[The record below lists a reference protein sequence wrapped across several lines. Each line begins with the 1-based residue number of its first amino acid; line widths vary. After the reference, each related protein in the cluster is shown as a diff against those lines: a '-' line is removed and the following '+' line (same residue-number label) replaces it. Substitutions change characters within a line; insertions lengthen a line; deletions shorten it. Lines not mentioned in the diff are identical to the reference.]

1 MTTTV
6 DTDRRGSRMDAF
18 LRTAAR
24 RSAVLR
30 GAGQDGAHGAAT
42 PDGELSEFSRVRT
55 TQGLSPQQ
63 LVR

>member
-6 DTDRRGSRMDAF
+6 DTDRRGARMDAF

-30 GAGQDGAHGAAT
+30 GAGQAGAASAAL
-42 PDGELSEFSRVRT
+42 PGGELSELHRVRT